1 MKKIAAVLLALIL
14 MMTSAMALKGEGYP
28 AFDGQTEM
36 QNGMGGRF
44 GEESLLLDFDP
55 GAEYSY
61 VRDGYIQGCFFTFD
75 AAEEYY
81 LEMYLL
87 LPEKVAA
94 GDVLTPESSFA
105 KGAASCSVTL
115 FEVDENNNE
124 QAWFAGQLLGA
135 VYPENSS
142 FVITIDQAEYTTENV
157 AVRGSI
163 DATLCLLENNLPTGE
178 TMEMN
183 TTFSFVLSLK
193 NEPAPQ
199 ATPAPKMEKSMP
211 APAFTLPPDHVSL

>member
-1 MKKIAAVLLALIL
+1 MKKIAAILLALVL

-28 AFDGQTEM
+28 AFDDQANM
-36 QNGMGGRF
+36 QNGMGGQF
-44 GEESLLLDFDP
+44 GEENLLLTFDP

-61 VRDGYIQGCFFTFD
+61 VRDGYIQGCFFAFD

-87 LPEKVAA
+87 LPEKLES
-94 GDVLTPESSFA
+94 GEVLTPESSFA

-124 QAWFAGQLLGA
+124 QAWFAGQMLGK

-142 FVITIDQAEYTTENV
+142 FTITIDQAEYTEEKV

-163 DATLCLLENNLPTGE
+163 KATLCELENSLPGTE
-178 TMEMN
+178 TMEMQ
-183 TTFSFVLSLK
+183 TRFSFVLPLK
-193 NEPAPQ
+193 NVPAPE
-199 ATPAPKMEKSMP
+199 ATPMPKMEKSMLV
-211 APAFTLPPDHVSL
+211 PAFTLPPDHISL